1 MVQKRQLAEFLYHP
15 TSSSPPNHT
24 LIRKE
29 THKKGLNKPH
39 LRPLL
44 QAGPSNSIW
53 GTEGG
58 NGLPSSAE
66 MGIWARMESNGG
78 ERKGRGVQ
86 KPLEVQGHR
95 PNKTSLDFEVFHI
108 LGGPD
113 LQNVLRSAKI
123 KVKLNHGHGEAGPP
137 GRPTGGS
144 VRKED

>member
-1 MVQKRQLAEFLYHP
+1 MVQKRQLAEFLRHP
-15 TSSSPPNHT
+15 TSSSPRNHT

-39 LRPLL
+39 SRPLL

-66 MGIWARMESNGG
+66 MGIWARMERNRG
-78 ERKGRGVQ
+78 EQKGRGVQ
-86 KPLEVQGHR
+86 KPLEVQGHG

-113 LQNVLRSAKI
+113 LQNVF
-123 KVKLNHGHGEAGPP
+123 
-137 GRPTGGS
+137 
-144 VRKED
+144 